1 MKLIHTTTLEYPITR
16 TMLKKAHPGV
26 MFPKTITAET
36 VKSWGYAIVREVAKP
51 ATTIYQKVVEDPP
64 VRVDGT
70 WTQQWRIV
78 DLDGDELAAVEARL
92 AQEQADADLEAA
104 KLQLIQDNLPSWSQV
119 ETIVDNIS
127 TLAEAKAFLKKLA
140 RINYLFIKERTE

>member
-1 MKLIHTTTLEYPITR
+1 MELGLPNQGR
-16 TMLKKAHPGV
+16 
-26 MFPKTITAET
+26 FRS
-36 VKSWGYAIVREVAKP
+36 VKP
-51 ATTIYQKVVEDPP
+51 
-64 VRVDGT
+64 
-70 WTQQWRIV
+70 
-78 DLDGDELAAVEARL
+78 LDGDELAAVEARL

-104 KLQLIQDNLPSWSQV
+104 KLQLIQDYLPSWSQV